1 MVICRISRAE
11 PRSVLATLSWAMLG
25 FSCIIMETAV
35 SRLRQPHSFRGG
47 IRDWVRPTWIM
58 RPTSPLIHCLT
69 VFSTVCMAWRPT
81 FPLSFVYV
89 FMLSVSQLTAGLLCF
104 VIHKTFTQSQD
115 CQQLSRQR
123 PANWPARVIVSS
135 SSMKLL

>member
-11 PRSVLATLSWAMLG
+11 PRSATVTPSWGNARVLVH
-25 FSCIIMETAV
+25 METAV